1 MKKALESIR
10 AFAAEEE
17 GIALT
22 EYLVLLG
29 LLVAGVIGAVTLA
42 GNGLAGAWGKW
53 ETFWDNAPTGT
64 WGAPENG

>member
-10 AFAAEEE
+10 AFAAEED

-29 LLVAGVIGAVTLA
+29 LLVAGVITAVATA
-42 GNGLAGAWGKW
+42 GGSLNTAWTAWGTWWKDLTPTGLAAAG
-53 ETFWDNAPTGT
+53 
-64 WGAPENG
+64 